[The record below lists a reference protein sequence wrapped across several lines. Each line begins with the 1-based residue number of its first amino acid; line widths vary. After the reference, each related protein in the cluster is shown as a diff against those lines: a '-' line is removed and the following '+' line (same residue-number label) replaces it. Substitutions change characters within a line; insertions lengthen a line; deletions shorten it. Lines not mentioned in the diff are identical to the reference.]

1 MSVWK
6 LFLAVVA
13 TVLLGTLAACSRPQ
27 HDELVGVQSLISSA
41 NRTAT
46 RAAIR
51 TATASAWVSIRATAT
66 ADFLPTGRRSL
77 TRDYTEWQL
86 AGTLVARYTATST
99 PTATPTLT
107 PTTAPTA
114 TATP

>member
-6 LFLAVVA
+6 PFLAVVA

-27 HDELVGVQSLISSA
+27 PGELVGVQSLVSSA
-41 NRTAT
+41 DRTAT
-46 RAAIR
+46 RVAIR
-51 TATASAWVSIRATAT
+51 TATAGAWVNIRATAT
-66 ADFLPTGRRSL
+66 VDWLPTGRRSL
-77 TRDYTEWQL
+77 VRDYTEWQI
-86 AGTLVARYTATST
+86 AGTLVARYTATAT